1 MPKTIFITGASSGI
15 GEAVSIEFCKKG
27 WNVIAVAR
35 RIDVLRKISKENSI
49 FSGKII
55 PINIDVTKG
64 KKVKTII
71 SKLVKDYGIPDIIFL
86 NAGSNNPNSKEIVS
100 ISEVRKIFEINYFGT
115 LNCIDAFLS
124 FSSIKKIH
132 PQIIINA
139 SVAGYRGLPYA
150 AAYCSSKAAIINFSE
165 SIFNQCQNL
174 GFNIR
179 VLNPGFIKTP
189 LTDKNKFSMPMIISV
204 DRAAKVL
211 YKKFLFSKSFE
222 INLPFFFCLG
232 MKILKII
239 PYGIYFRIT
248 KLMLKKL

>member
-1 MPKTIFITGASSGI
+1 MTKTIFITGASSGI
-15 GEAVSIEFCKKG
+15 GKAVSIEFCKKG
-27 WNVIAVAR
+27 WNVIATAR
-35 RIDVLRKISKENSI
+35 RISVLRKISKENSI
-49 FSGKII
+49 YLGKII
-55 PINIDVTKG
+55 PISVDITKV

-71 SKLVKDYGIPDIIFL
+71 SKFVKDYGMPDIIFL
-86 NAGSNNPNSKEIVS
+86 NAGTNNPNSKEIVS

-115 LNCIDAFLS
+115 LNCIDAFLT
-124 FSSIKKIH
+124 FSNIKKAH
-132 PQIIINA
+132 TQIIVNA

-179 VLNPGFIKTP
+179 LLNPGFIKTP

-211 YKKFLFSKSFE
+211 YKKFLFTKGFE
-222 INLPFFFCLG
+222 INLPFFFCLV
-232 MKILKII
+232 MKLFKII
-239 PYGIYFRIT
+239 PYSIYFKIT